1 MRRRG
6 FIGALVGTMA
16 WPLTGHAA
24 EAERV
29 RRVAALLLW
38 PKDDPMARAS
48 VTAFVQALGR
58 FGWIEGKNIRID
70 YRFAR
75 AIRTFSKPMRQNGSA

>member
-1 MRRRG
+1 
-6 FIGALVGTMA
+6 MA
-16 WPLTGHAA
+16 WPLTGHAE

-58 FGWIEGKNIRID
+58 FGWVEAADGMVV
-70 YRFAR
+70 AG
-75 AIRTFSKPMRQNGSA
+75 QG